1 MSDLAKTGEIVVA
14 EVAGN
19 IIGAVAYIPAH
30 RANAPYFE
38 QA

>member
-19 IIGAVAYIPAH
+19 IIGAVAYIP
-30 RANAPYFE
+30 E
-38 QA
+38 GTLL